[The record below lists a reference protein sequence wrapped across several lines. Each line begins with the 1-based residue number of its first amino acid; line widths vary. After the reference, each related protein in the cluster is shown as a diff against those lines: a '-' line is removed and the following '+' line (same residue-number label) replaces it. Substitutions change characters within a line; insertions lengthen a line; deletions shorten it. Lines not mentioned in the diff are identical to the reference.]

1 MPRVARV
8 VIPGCPHHVTQR
20 GNNRQDV
27 FFVEDDRRVYLA
39 TLREQC
45 ERFGLAVQAY
55 CLMTNHV
62 HILAVPERED
72 SLAKAVGRTH
82 FAYTQHVNRF
92 HGRSGH
98 LWQNRFFSCPLD
110 EEHFRAATAYV
121 ERNPVR
127 AKMASMAWGYPW
139 SSASAHVNG
148 KDASAHVD
156 GKDASGLLDLAAWR
170 QRLAPG
176 VDWREALRRPS
187 DDAAVARLRRA
198 TMTGRP
204 LGSDTFISKLEA
216 LVGRRLRPLP
226 VGRPK
231 KEQGKPVTVPNNSD
245 KTTQIEGEPRRRT
258 VR

>member
-1 MPRVARV
+1 M
-8 VIPGCPHHVTQR
+8 
-20 GNNRQDV
+20 
-27 FFVEDDRRVYLA
+27 
-39 TLREQC
+39 
-45 ERFGLAVQAY
+45 
-55 CLMTNHV
+55 
-62 HILAVPERED
+62 
-72 SLAKAVGRTH
+72 
-82 FAYTQHVNRF
+82 
-92 HGRSGH
+92 
-98 LWQNRFFSCPLD
+98 PLD

-127 AKMASMAWGYPW
+127 AKMASMAWEYPW
-139 SSASAHVNG
+139 SS
-148 KDASAHVD
+148 ASAHVD

-231 KEQGKPVTVPNNSD
+231 KEQG
-245 KTTQIEGEPRRRT
+245 QIGDCP
-258 VR
+258 